1 MESYGKA
8 TSLILRSEILVLRD
22 KKKKKEKKMWS
33 IIRSKKRTSST
44 NFYNF
49 IPCYLHY
56 SLSFLSPFPLF
67 FLLSKKR
74 GVSIITIRT
83 RILSPKKKT
92 SYGLDPTIYVS
103 REVIFRSGCYQI
115 TLFFFFFF
123 RYYLFHFST
132 RVKFALFSFGSR
144 SCSDVQFFTDIITT
158 KLFRDILN
166 KRTLFPSGRE
176 TSYTHAGWT

>member
-1 MESYGKA
+1 
-8 TSLILRSEILVLRD
+8 
-22 KKKKKEKKMWS
+22 MWS

-92 SYGLDPTIYVS
+92 SHDL
-103 REVIFRSGCYQI
+103 RFERSNFSQRLLSNYAF
-115 TLFFFFFF
+115 LFFFF

>member
-1 MESYGKA
+1 MLL
-8 TSLILRSEILVLRD
+8 TLLP
-22 KKKKKEKKMWS
+22 
-33 IIRSKKRTSST
+33 
-44 NFYNF
+44 F
-49 IPCYLHY
+49 
-56 SLSFLSPFPLF
+56 LSFSLSPF
-67 FLLSKKR
+67 LL
-74 GVSIITIRT
+74 IIEKARRLDNNDSYTDFIPEEKHP
-83 RILSPKKKT
+83 I
-92 SYGLDPTIYVS
+92 YGLDPTIYVS

-176 TSYTHAGWT
+176 TSYTHAG